1 MVNETVNMECT
12 LTGVD
17 PLVVLSMAY
26 AFDLYVWIDTSNR
39 NGIVVQVDGLEDDV
53 DEFEEEVYM
62 YESRCLS

>member
-17 PLVVLSMAY
+17 PLVVFSMAL
-26 AFDLYVWIDTSNR
+26 AFDLDVSIDPSNR

-53 DEFEEEVYM
+53 DEFEEEVFM
-62 YESRCLS
+62 YEARCLS